1 MNFEEFKNLAVNT
14 RCTRRFKSKI
24 EIPINDL
31 KELVDLAR
39 ISSSAKNMQPLKY
52 IIVNNHP
59 YKDKVF
65 KSISWA
71 SYLSN
76 WSGPKEDE
84 RPSAYIIVVSDKNI
98 DGFDMIDAGIAM
110 QTIMLGASAKGY
122 NGCILASIDK
132 AEYAKLFNLG
142 NNLLPLFAVALGK
155 SSENIKLVNVQN
167 NDINYYRD
175 EDDTHCVPKRTLD
188 KVLLGCF

>member
-1 MNFEEFKNLAVNT
+1 
-14 RCTRRFKSKI
+14 
-24 EIPINDL
+24 
-31 KELVDLAR
+31 
-39 ISSSAKNMQPLKY
+39 
-52 IIVNNHP
+52 
-59 YKDKVF
+59 
-65 KSISWA
+65 
-71 SYLSN
+71 
-76 WSGPKEDE
+76 
-84 RPSAYIIVVSDKNI
+84 
-98 DGFDMIDAGIAM
+98 
-110 QTIMLGASAKGY
+110 MLGASAKGY